1 LATSKASFLLGSH
14 HAAQMGYGGRGKM
27 LAWPGKDQQTSKG
40 GAEKGKSKGKGKGAV
55 DPEVVLQGPREPCW
69 SCWDCGADK
78 NWASRIVCKHC
89 PKRAPEATRKKA
101 FIEHAKAIAE
111 AKDGWKI
118 QGGKG
123 GKGKPGTAPAAGD
136 PAAAEEKAKLEK
148 ELALEEL
155 DLDTFT
161 RRKFVES
168 AAEAKIRVADLKGQ
182 LASLAGKDKTTTKSL
197 GNALFKAKQAD
208 EKTAKLAKEIEDG
221 KAWLEAK
228 VADHEA
234 AVENA
239 KALKAEVVDIRALL
253 AAQPFGEED
262 EGGQAMAAACSA
274 IAAAA
279 GQLKVPGA
287 ASELAAVVQ
296 TLQCLVEKLGSENA
310 RKLETQ
316 MDDTCAEESAAEIAE
331 AAWQAAKAEKQ
342 ADADERKQEL
352 DAQAFAD
359 SMAAADNALR
369 SKFAAIA
376 GDTGAAAMGEAL
388 NAHKEQRTAAEAEA
402 KRRRQ
407 NL

>member
-1 LATSKASFLLGSH
+1 
-14 HAAQMGYGGRGKM
+14 MGFGGDGKM
-27 LAWPGKDQQTSKG
+27 LGWTDAQRASWYGGGKG
-40 GAEKGKSKGKGKGAV
+40 GANTKGKGKDSKGKGAP
-55 DPEVVLQGPREPCW
+55 DEAVLQGPRLPPWYCYG
-69 SCWDCGADK
+69 CGHDQ
-78 NWASRIVCKHC
+78 NWASRVICKHC
-89 PKRAPEATRKKA
+89 PKPAPEHIRKKA
-101 FIEHAKAIAE
+101 VAANLLAVAADKE
-111 AKDGWKI
+111 GWKVK
-118 QGGKG
+118 GAKG
-123 GKGKPGTAPAAGD
+123 GKGKAAPAAGD

-197 GNALFKAKQAD
+197 GNALFKVKQAE
-208 EKTAKLAKEIEDG
+208 EKTAKLAKEVAEG

-228 VADHEA
+228 IADHEA
-234 AVENA
+234 SGENA

-253 AAQPFGEED
+253 AAQPFAAED
-262 EGGQAMAAACSA
+262 EGGQAMEAACSA

-279 GQLKVPGA
+279 GQLKVPAA
-287 ASELAAVVQ
+287 ASEIAAVVQ
-296 TLQCLVEKLGSENA
+296 TLQSLVEKLRSENA
-310 RKLETQ
+310 KKLETQ
-316 MDDTCAEESAAEIAE
+316 MDDTCVEESAAEIAE

-352 DAQAFAD
+352 DTQAFAD

-376 GDTGAAAMGEAL
+376 GDTGAAALGEAL
-388 NAHKEQRTAAEAEA
+388 NAHKEQRSAAEAEA